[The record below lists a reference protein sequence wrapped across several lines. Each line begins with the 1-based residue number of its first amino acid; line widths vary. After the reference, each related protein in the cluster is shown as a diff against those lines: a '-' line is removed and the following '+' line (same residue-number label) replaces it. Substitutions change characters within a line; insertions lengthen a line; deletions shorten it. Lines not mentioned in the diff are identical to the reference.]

1 MKWDQDQKRFTTRTL
16 SDLECGCNVTIVA
29 FGDSI
34 TAGYLVVHGFT
45 YFWKEMLVGKNSL
58 ADINIINSGTCG
70 DTTADGLA
78 RLDWDVLYHEP
89 DLVTINFGTND
100 AVMGLEL
107 PEFKANLGQIVKR
120 IRAGPG
126 SEMLLLSAPPLETPY
141 YDDLVQSYRRATAEV
156 AVEMKTGFVDVY
168 GAFMDRVQHGAPL
181 SSLMLP
187 GLDHPNQEG
196 YRIIAE
202 ELMKLF

>member
-1 MKWDQDQKRFTTRTL
+1 MKGDQDQKRFTTRTL
-16 SDLECGCNVTIVA
+16 SDLECGCNLTIVA

-34 TAGYLVVHGFT
+34 TAGYLVARGFT
-45 YFWKEMLVGKNSL
+45 FFWKEMLAGRYPL
-58 ADINIINSGTCG
+58 AGIKMINSGSCG
-70 DTTADGLA
+70 DTTDDGLA
-78 RLDWDVLYHEP
+78 RLDWDVLCHEP

-100 AVMGLEL
+100 AAMGLEL
-107 PEFKANLGQIVKR
+107 PQFKANLGQIIKR

-126 SEMLLLSAPPLETPY
+126 AEMVLLSAPPVETPY
-141 YDDLVQSYRRATAEV
+141 YDDLIQSYRRATAEV
-156 AVEMKTGFVDVY
+156 AVDMKTGFVDVY
-168 GAFMDRVQHGAPL
+168 GAFMDRVQQGVPL

-202 ELMKLF
+202 ALMRLF